1 MNSKIQKIPEPPPP
15 QPRIWTSLDL
25 IKWTTD
31 FFKKKGIESARLEA
45 EILLSEV
52 LGCPRIRLYVDFE
65 KPVLPEKLAVFREF
79 VKRRGE
85 TREPLQYIV
94 GHTQFIDL
102 KIKVS
107 RATLIPRP
115 ETEILA
121 LWAVERAKEM
131 AAPASSTIETKEP
144 GNSNPETETSL
155 PTAVGQDARGP
166 YYALDLCTGSGCLA
180 LYLASKE
187 PRAQIVATDISA
199 DALALA
205 AENAKALNL
214 ETRVAFKQ
222 GDLYEALAGETK
234 NKFDLIVAN
243 PPYID
248 PESKATLQPEV
259 RDHEPSQALFAED
272 RGLAVTRRI
281 LESAGEW
288 LRPGGWLGVEFG
300 VGQADILRK
309 MAEDNTAFLDVQ
321 IKEDH
326 LKAPRFLI
334 ARRKL

>member
-1 MNSKIQKIPEPPPP
+1 MNGKIQKIPEPPPQ

-31 FFKKKGIESARLEA
+31 FFKKKGIEAARLEA

-65 KPVLPEKLAVFREF
+65 KPVPQEKLAIFREF

-115 ETEILA
+115 ETENLA
-121 LWAVERAKEM
+121 VWAVERAKE
-131 AAPASSTIETKEP
+131 IQ
-144 GNSNPETETSL
+144 GDSL
-155 PTAVGQDARGP
+155 R
-166 YYALDLCTGSGCLA
+166 ALDLCTGSGCLA

-187 PRAQIVATDISA
+187 PRAQVVATDISA
-199 DALALA
+199 EALALA
-205 AENAKALNL
+205 AENATALNL
-214 ETRVAFKQ
+214 AERVAFKQ
-222 GDLYEALAGETK
+222 GDLFAALGADLK
-234 NKFDLIVAN
+234 NTIDLIVAN

-248 PESKATLQPEV
+248 PASKATLPPEV
-259 RDHEPSQALFAED
+259 RDHEPASALFADEC
-272 RGLAVTRRI
+272 GLAIARKI
-281 LESAGEW
+281 LAEAGEW
-288 LRPGGWLGVEFG
+288 LKPGCWLGVEFG
-300 VGQADILRK
+300 IGQAESLRK
-309 MAEDNTAFLDVQ
+309 LAEDNSVLTDVS
-321 IKEDH
+321 IKDDH
-326 LKAPRFLI
+326 NKIPRFVL
-334 ARRKL
+334 ARKKS